1 QHRLKPGK
9 LELVARPELDAAK
22 GKDQGLPKDLPPLNL
37 CCGFQRSRGAFG
49 NYPDPFPEF
58 VARSFIFTEKGQ
70 TFLDKTVRRKLPKA
84 AADDPRTN
92 PPWIQ
97 DYSPVWLPVKPPVTG
112 NTWYDCSP
120 DRYTI
125 PVMGVVSRDKKHLVA
140 LASDASDRL
149 CQAWAPCI

>member
-1 QHRLKPGK
+1 
-9 LELVARPELDAAK
+9 
-22 GKDQGLPKDLPPLNL
+22 
-37 CCGFQRSRGAFG
+37 
-49 NYPDPFPEF
+49 
-58 VARSFIFTEKGQ
+58 
-70 TFLDKTVRRKLPKA
+70 A

-125 PVMGVVSRDKKHLVA
+125 PVMAVVQRDKKPLVA

-149 CQAWAPCI
+149 CQAWAPCIHNYPDWSPKEAPPAEQRWRISVYIMPNDPQRLLERVAQDFPGAFKLKEKSVPAEGPGQ